1 MRTPKKLKRLDF
13 DSIAIEMTVVEEDLL
28 RGIVGGYSNDCF
40 WRCIAYLDSRGCN
53 YSEADAERYANEYF
67 GPEAGLYYYGAG
79 VSDGDMES
87 FLSSNCLTIGSFKIV
102 KFDPNLVKDKKG
114 DGYHAAVVLAEFD
127 NYYRVFDPQEGGAYF
142 VPKNAVD
149 RVFGVNE
156 NCGSDSG
163 SDTGSG
169 SGSGAGSDFGSDRG

>member
-40 WRCIAYLDSRGCN
+40 WRCIAYLESNGSN
-53 YSEADAERYANEYF
+53 YSEADAEKYADKYF
-67 GPEAGLYYYGAG
+67 GTEAGLYYRGAG

-87 FLSSNCLTIGSFKIV
+87 FLSNNCLANGSFMIV
-102 KFDPNLVKDKKG
+102 KFDPNMVKDKRG
-114 DGYHAAVVLAEFD
+114 DGYHAGVVLAEYD
-127 NYYRVFDPQEGGAYF
+127 NCYRVFDPQDGRAYL

-149 RVFGVNE
+149 RLFGVNE
-156 NCGSDSG
+156 NCGSDTGSDSG
-163 SDTGSG
+163 SDS
-169 SGSGAGSDFGSDRG
+169 GSDFGSN